1 MTTTAYDSLEV
12 GKRVKQIEK
21 ELGISQ
27 ARLAKILG
35 MGAPTLAKAEKGK
48 RAIKN
53 DELLKLSKLCGRSI
67 EWILTGDGNEERKD
81 KRVYTEEEWEQRKW
95 IEDRRAMLDAI
106 RAERIAKTRRL
117 DEMRQA
123 ENRILDEL
131 TGLCS

>member
-1 MTTTAYDSLEV
+1 MTTTAYDPLEV

-35 MGAPTLAKAEKGK
+35 MGAPTLAKTEKGK

-81 KRVYTEEEWEQRKW
+81 KRAYTEEWKQMG
-95 IEDRRAMLDAI
+95 IEDRRKLLNAI
-106 RAERIAKTRRL
+106 QAKRN
-117 DEMRQA
+117 EMQQA
-123 ENRILDEL
+123 ENRIRDEL

>member
-1 MTTTAYDSLEV
+1 MTTTAYDPLEV

-81 KRVYTEEEWEQRKW
+81 KRAYTEEWKQMG
-95 IEDRRAMLDAI
+95 IEDRRKLLNAI
-106 RAERIAKTRRL
+106 QAKRN
-117 DEMRQA
+117 EMQQA
-123 ENRILDEL
+123 ENRIRDEL

>member
-1 MTTTAYDSLEV
+1 MTTTAYDPLEV

-27 ARLAKILG
+27 ARLAKILS

-67 EWILTGDGNEERKD
+67 EWILTGDGNEERK
-81 KRVYTEEEWEQRKW
+81 EEEWKQER
-95 IEDRRAMLDAI
+95 IEDRQKLLNAMQAK
-106 RAERIAKTRRL
+106 RIAVTRRL
-117 DEMRQA
+117 DEMQQA
-123 ENRILDEL
+123 ENRIRDKL
-131 TGLCS
+131 TGL

>member
-1 MTTTAYDSLEV
+1 MTTTAYDPLEV

-81 KRVYTEEEWEQRKW
+81 KRVYTEEEWEQER
-95 IEDRRAMLDAI
+95 IEDRQKLLNAMQAK
-106 RAERIAKTRRL
+106 RIAVTRRL
-117 DEMRQA
+117 DEMQQA
-123 ENRILDEL
+123 ENRIRDEL